1 MKVLLN
7 DEMMKCW
14 NKNDEQNS
22 LNDEMMKCW
31 NKNDEQNS
39 LNDEMMKWW
48 TKNDEQNS
56 LNDEMIKWW
65 NSVRNWNSNSTPV
78 LVGQTWTWQRVGG
91 TSIPYRF
98 VTVLVY
104 NSLWIYCA
112 QRTHRSSAKQG
123 KQTKLDTWSTSAGLA
138 SKPLVLRHFGPLPY
152 HRSADMFGHSQW
164 SPGLP
169 LPFLRGLVDSVGPKK
184 VSNKKFENKILS
196 DQKKFGEIFWKKLRF
211 FEIFQRNSKNPD

>member
-1 MKVLLN
+1 MMNWRVSFNFEKWWNDEMMGSFNFEKWWNDEMKVLLN

-48 TKNDEQNS
+48 
-56 LNDEMIKWW
+56 
-65 NSVRNWNSNSTPV
+65 NSVRNWNNNSTPI

-104 NSLWIYCA
+104 NSLLIYAAQWIYCA

-123 KQTKLDTWSTSAGLA
+123 KQTDETWHMCSQNEYTFCYSTS
-138 SKPLVLRHFGPLPY
+138 
-152 HRSADMFGHSQW
+152 
-164 SPGLP
+164 
-169 LPFLRGLVDSVGPKK
+169 
-184 VSNKKFENKILS
+184 
-196 DQKKFGEIFWKKLRF
+196 
-211 FEIFQRNSKNPD
+211 